1 MLVGQAKKDFE
12 KWLKKSY
19 NGYSVDFYLS
29 LPKAFK
35 YGVIVDWFDSVGIEI
50 SIEPYWCVSKLTMD
64 VPQDVTFDMFV
75 FSDSENGGEYSN
87 HQTRPQARQKAIERA
102 NIIYNEAN

>member
-1 MLVGQAKKDFE
+1 MKGQAKKDFE

-35 YGVIVDWFDSVGIEI
+35 YVVIVDWFDSVGICIEI
-50 SIEPYWCVSKLTMD
+50 LK
-64 VPQDVTFDMFV
+64 QDVWFFVAINLKSDGSTF
-75 FSDSENGGEYSN
+75 
-87 HQTRPQARQKAIERA
+87 HQTRPQARQKAIEKA
-102 NIIYNEAN
+102 TEIYNKRYEEIN

>member
-1 MLVGQAKKDFE
+1 LRSGQAKKDFE

-35 YGVIVDWFDSVGIEI
+35 YGVIVDWFDSVGIYV
-50 SIEPYWCVSKLTMD
+50 SIERYYSRSTLLD
-64 VPQDVTFDMFV
+64 VNRCNYE
-75 FSDSENGGEYSN
+75 SDSENGGEYK
-87 HQTRPQARQKAIERA
+87 TRPQARQKAIEKA
-102 NIIYNEAN
+102 TEIYNNRL